1 MKRYNYEKLKSKI
14 KEKFQ
19 SQSDFAQKLN
29 ISYASLNNKL
39 NQKTPFE
46 QDEIMRSIEIFR
58 LEPFEVMEYFF
69 TEEVEKTSTK
79 SA

>member
-46 QDEIMRSIEIFR
+46 QDEIMRSN
-58 LEPFEVMEYFF
+58 LN
-69 TEEVEKTSTK
+69 
-79 SA
+79 